1 MTIIKKTL
9 RAVNGRLAGEAVK
22 YALDMQAKG
31 MTLVDTSEAK
41 NTIVLTHEGE
51 LQVVDTPVSGAVLV
65 DSESGAEVD
74 ELERIADN
82 GSAVKEA
89 VDEPTEEDKSEEA
102 ETVTE
107 ETTGAEPTLDWA
119 HAETLDKQSL
129 IGYLAGFDP
138 NFDSKAKS
146 AKSILKAAKK
156 HFNV

>member
-9 RAVNGRLAGEAVK
+9 RAVNGRLAGQAVK
-22 YALDMQAKG
+22 YALGMQAKG

-51 LQVVDTPVSGAVLV
+51 DPKDEAVLV

-74 ELERIADN
+74 VLERIAEN
-82 GSAVKEA
+82 GSAVEEV
-89 VDEPTEEDKSEEA
+89 VDEPTEEDTSEETISEETISEEA
-102 ETVTE
+102 T
-107 ETTGAEPTLDWA
+107 PILDWT
-119 HAETLDKQSL
+119 HAETLDKETL
-129 IGYLAGFDP
+129 VMYLSWF
-138 NFDSKAKS
+138 KYEAKGKT